1 MESKGPHIAIKP
13 EQISQIFGFPLTN
26 TYITSLVVIVLFIF
40 IAYYYQYEIKK
51 IRRSGFFYLIHFVFK
66 SLYNFFQT
74 VVGNKIQR
82 LYLLL
87 ASLFI
92 YILLLN
98 WFGLLPGVGSILIKV
113 NGGSAAHFVP
123 LLRGNT
129 TDLNTTLM
137 LALIAFFSIQYFG
150 MKELGVLGYLKKFF
164 NFSNPISIFTG
175 ILELVS
181 EFSRIIS
188 FAFRLFG
195 NIFAGEVI
203 LSIIAFLVPVLASFP
218 FLLLE
223 IFVGFI
229 QAFVFA
235 MLTAVF
241 INLAT
246 LKAQH

>member
-1 MESKGPHIAIKP
+1 MSKGPHISIKP
-13 EQISQIFGFPLTN
+13 ETLFSIGDFYVTN
-26 TYITSLVVIVLFIF
+26 TYLTSLIVIACFLAIAIF
-40 IAYYYQYEIKK
+40 YQSQIRKTKK
-51 IRRSGFFYLIHFVFK
+51 PLFFYLIHFILR
-66 SLYNFFQT
+66 SIYNFFQT
-74 VVGNKIQR
+74 VVGEKMNI
-82 LYLLL
+82 LFPLLG
-87 ASLFI
+87 SLFL

-98 WFGLLPGVGSILIKV
+98 WFGLLPGVGSILIKIKEGHEYV
-113 NGGSAAHFVP
+113 LAP
-123 LLRGNT
+123 ILRGNT
-129 TDLNTTLM
+129 TDLNTTIA
-137 LALIAFFSIQYFG
+137 LAIVAVVSTQYYG
-150 MKELGVLGYLKKFF
+150 VKELGIFGYLGKFF
-164 NFSNPISIFTG
+164 NFKSPITIFTG

-203 LSIIAFLVPVLASFP
+203 LAIIAFLIPVFVSFP
-218 FLLLE
+218 FLVLE

-246 LKAQH
+246 IKAH

>member
-1 MESKGPHIAIKP
+1 MDKGPHISIRP
-13 EQISQIFGFPLTN
+13 ETIFSIGGFHVTN
-26 TYITSLVVIVLFIF
+26 TYLTSLIVMILFIGLAF
-40 IAYYYQYEIKK
+40 FYRNQINKTQK
-51 IRRSGFFYLIHFVFK
+51 STLFYLIQFIIK
-66 SLYNFFQT
+66 SLYSFFKT
-74 VVGNKIQR
+74 VVGDRID
-82 LYLLL
+82 YLFPLL
-87 ASLFI
+87 GSLFL

-113 NGGSAAHFVP
+113 REGSEYVLAP
-123 LLRGNT
+123 LFRGNT
-129 TDLNTTLM
+129 TDLNTTLV
-137 LALIAFFSIQYFG
+137 LALVAFCSIQFLG
-150 MKELGVLGYLKKFF
+150 IKELGVRGYLGKFF
-164 NFSNPISIFTG
+164 NFSSPISVFTG
-175 ILELVS
+175 LLELVS

-203 LSIIAFLVPVLASFP
+203 LAIIAFLVPVLASFP

-241 INLAT
+241 INLAVV
-246 LKAQH
+246 KAH

>member
-1 MESKGPHIAIKP
+1 MNKGPHISIKP
-13 EQISQIFGFPLTN
+13 EILFHPFGFPLTN
-26 TYITSLVVIVLFIF
+26 TQLTSIVVFFLFVAMAI
-40 IAYYYQYEIKK
+40 YYSLQVKK
-51 IRRSGFFYLIHFVFK
+51 VKKSSFFYLIHFIIK
-66 SLYNFFQT
+66 SLYDFFAT
-74 VVGNKIQR
+74 VVGKRID
-82 LYLLL
+82 
-87 ASLFI
+87 SLFPLLGTLFL

-98 WFGLLPGVGSILIKV
+98 WFGLLPGVGSLLIRVKEGHEIV
-113 NGGSAAHFVP
+113 LAP
-123 LLRGNT
+123 LFRGAT

-137 LALIAFFSIQYFG
+137 LALVAFANIQYYGF
-150 MKELGVLGYLKKFF
+150 KELGVAGYLGKFF
-164 NFSNPISIFTG
+164 NFSSPISVFTG

-223 IFVGFI
+223 MFVGFI

-235 MLTAVF
+235 MLCAVF
-241 INLAT
+241 VNLAVT
-246 LKAQH
+246 KAH